1 MDADGSNRRFLV
13 SGPSPRFSPD
23 GKTILYTEENTHPG
37 KLWIMVGVDGS
48 NLRDLGKVEDSVF
61 STDGR
66 HVLCLSPEWRRRL
79 WVLDIYGSNRRQ
91 LDVPAGYVDFLRS
104 CRDGFLFKVVTNDQ
118 VGDIYVVHTD
128 DWRIEHVASMRSPAG
143 PER

>member
-37 KLWIMVGVDGS
+37 KLWKMVGVDGS

-79 WVLDIYGSNRRQ
+79 ALGAGHLWIESEATGCPRRLRGFPPELPRWVPLQGRN
-91 LDVPAGYVDFLRS
+91 
-104 CRDGFLFKVVTNDQ
+104 
-118 VGDIYVVHTD
+118 
-128 DWRIEHVASMRSPAG
+128 E
-143 PER
+143 

>member
-37 KLWIMVGVDGS
+37 KLWKMVGVDGS

-79 WVLDIYGSNRRQ
+79 
-91 LDVPAGYVDFLRS
+91 
-104 CRDGFLFKVVTNDQ
+104 
-118 VGDIYVVHTD
+118 
-128 DWRIEHVASMRSPAG
+128 
-143 PER
+143 